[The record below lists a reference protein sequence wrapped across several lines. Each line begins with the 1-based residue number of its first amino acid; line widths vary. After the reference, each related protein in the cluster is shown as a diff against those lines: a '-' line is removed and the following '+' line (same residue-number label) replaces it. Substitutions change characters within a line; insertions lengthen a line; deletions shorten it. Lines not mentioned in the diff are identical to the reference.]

1 MPYILFLTFLVLAM
15 VFLVAET
22 GLFGFHLKACFDIFY
37 LNLFV
42 LKIRARIS
50 PVTVFLAATW
60 FTGLNKVV
68 GAYLIIPTWAIIPI
82 IFIVLPSVFTTL
94 FEQGKQKS

>member
-22 GLFGFHLKACFDIFY
+22 GLFGFHLKACFDVFY

-50 PVTVFLAATW
+50 PVTIFLAAAW
-60 FTGLNKVV
+60 FAGLNRVV
-68 GAYLIIPTWAIIPI
+68 GTYLIIPAWAIIPI
-82 IFIVLPSVFTTL
+82 IFIVVPSIFATL
-94 FEQGKQKS
+94 FEREKQE